1 VKVGLMETLQSLY
14 EYYQAVKLSHEEK
27 CYAVSLTGVLD
38 RKMAFLSALGWE
50 AIDKGLELSITD
62 DAFAKGDCC
71 MIRLLE

>member
-1 VKVGLMETLQSLY
+1 
-14 EYYQAVKLSHEEK
+14 LSHEEK